1 MNPVADLE
9 LDEEL
14 LLKAIAMSLEEEE
27 EEEEEGGKEEEEKAK
42 EELCSAKGELLK
54 TASRKQNNN
63 LNKQNLS
70 IFQMMLGKRCQPNN
84 PFLRMRK
91 RC

>member
-42 EELCSAKGELLK
+42 EELCSAKGERLK
-54 TASRKQNNN
+54 TASRKQNNIPI
-63 LNKQNLS
+63 KQNLS
-70 IFQMMLGKRCQPNN
+70 IFR
-84 PFLRMRK
+84 
-91 RC
+91 

>member
-54 TASRKQNNN
+54 TASRK
-63 LNKQNLS
+63 
-70 IFQMMLGKRCQPNN
+70 
-84 PFLRMRK
+84 
-91 RC
+91 